1 MERIL
6 IKLAKPGANVRI
18 CGFVYNIRRTKKRD
32 FLILQD
38 HTGKIQVLI
47 EHDEKPNIT
56 KVVEALTI
64 GSTIQVLGM
73 VMENS
78 NVKMG
83 GVEIIPT
90 QIKVETIAKPIP
102 INSESS
108 QEVLMDYRWINLR
121 DPKVSLIFKAQ
132 TILEAAMREFW
143 LNNGFLEMHSPK
155 LMGTASESGSELFSL
170 QYFKEKTAYLAQS
183 PQLYKQ
189 MAMAAGYPGVFE
201 IGPVFRANPSFT
213 SRHDTEFT
221 SVDTEIAWID
231 SHEDVMKF
239 EELWIRHMFERL
251 EEQLGGEIEEL
262 YGIELE
268 KVKVPF
274 PRITFERA
282 KSIAKSHNYF
292 SMKENDFEPDEE
304 KLLGNIIKQETGSD
318 FVFVTEFPISA
329 RPFYHMRFE
338 ERPYLTKSYDL
349 FYKGIEITTG
359 AQREHHPEILCKQ
372 ILEKQVSENDAKL
385 MESLQNYLQF
395 FDYGMPP
402 HGGFGFGLTRVL
414 MKIFNLQNVRQATY
428 LYRGP
433 KRLTP

>member
-1 MERIL
+1 MERVL
-6 IKLAKPGANVRI
+6 IGSVLPGENVRI

-32 FLILQD
+32 FIILQD
-38 HTGKIQVLI
+38 HTGKIQILI
-47 EHDEKPNIT
+47 ELDDNPEIAKISQI
-56 KVVEALTI
+56 LTI
-64 GSTIQVLGM
+64 GSTIQVYGFAM
-73 VMENS
+73 KNV

-83 GVEIIPT
+83 GIEIIPSN
-90 QIKVETIAKPIP
+90 IKVETIARPIP

-108 QEVLMDYRWINLR
+108 QEALMDYRWINLR
-121 DPKVSLIFKAQ
+121 DPKVAVIFKAQ

-143 LNNGFLEMHSPK
+143 LSKGFWEMHSPK

-170 QYFKEKTAYLAQS
+170 SYFKEKTAYLAQS

-239 EELWIRHMFERL
+239 EESWIQYTFKRL
-251 EEQLGGEIEEL
+251 SEQLGEEIYQL
-262 YGIELE
+262 YGIKLE
-268 KVKVPF
+268 EVRVPF
-274 PRITFERA
+274 PRLTFKQA
-282 KSIAKSHNYF
+282 KNMVKKLGYISN
-292 SMKENDFEPDEE
+292 KENDFEPDEE
-304 KLLGNIIKQETGSD
+304 KLIGRVIKEETGSD

-338 ERPYLTKSYDL
+338 DRPHLTKSYDL

-359 AQREHHPEILCKQ
+359 AQREHHPEILRKQ
-372 ILEKQVSENDAKL
+372 ILEKQKTEADTKL
-385 MESLQNYLQF
+385 MESLRNYLQF

-414 MKIFNLQNVRQATY
+414 MKIFDLQNVRQATY

>member
-1 MERIL
+1 MKRVFVKE
-6 IKLAKPGANVRI
+6 VRPKDEVRL
-18 CGFVYNIRRTKKRD
+18 CGFVYNIRRTKNRD
-32 FLILQD
+32 FIIIQD
-38 HTGKIQVLI
+38 HTGMIQVLV
-47 EHDEKPNIT
+47 EHGDNPKIA
-56 KVVEALTI
+56 KIVQDLTI
-64 GSTIQVLGM
+64 GSTIQVFGTAI
-73 VMENS
+73 ENP
-78 NVKMG
+78 NVKMDG
-83 GVEIIPT
+83 IEIIPS
-90 QIKVETIAKPIP
+90 QIKIETIAKPIP

-108 QEVLMDYRWINLR
+108 QEAIMDYRWINLR
-121 DPKVSLIFKAQ
+121 DPKVTLIFKAQ
-132 TILEAAMREFW
+132 TVLEAAMREFW
-143 LNNGFLEMHSPK
+143 LSKGFLEMHSPK

-170 QYFKEKTAYLAQS
+170 PYFKEKTAYLAQS

-231 SHEDVMKF
+231 SHEDVMEF
-239 EELWIRHMFERL
+239 EEHWIRHMFKKL
-251 EEQLGGEIEEL
+251 ENALGSEIEAL
-262 YGIELE
+262 YGIKLE
-268 KVKVPF
+268 EVKVPF
-274 PRITFERA
+274 PRVTFEQA
-282 KSIAKSHNYF
+282 KNIIKAKGYVSN
-292 SMKENDFEPDEE
+292 KENDFEPDEE
-304 KLLGNIIKQETGSD
+304 KLLGRMFKQETGSD

-338 ERPYLTKSYDL
+338 DRPHLTKSYDL

-359 AQREHHPEILCKQ
+359 AQREHHPDILRNQ
-372 ILEKQVSENDAKL
+372 ILEKQKTENDTKL

>member
-1 MERIL
+1 MERVLIGL
-6 IKLAKPGANVRI
+6 IKPGTNVRI
-18 CGFVYNIRRTKKRD
+18 CGFVYNLRRTKKRD
-32 FLILQD
+32 FLIVQD

-47 EHDEKPNIT
+47 EHEENPEVSR
-56 KVVEALTI
+56 VVKALTN
-64 GSTIQVLGM
+64 GSTIQVFGKAL
-73 VMENS
+73 EN
-78 NVKMG
+78 NFVKMG
-83 GVEIIPT
+83 GIEIIPT
-90 QIKVETIAKPIP
+90 HIKVETIAKPIP

-108 QEVLMDYRWINLR
+108 QEMLMDYRWINLR
-121 DPKVSLIFKAQ
+121 DPKVAIIFKAQ
-132 TILEAAMREFW
+132 TVLEASMREYWINSGFW
-143 LNNGFLEMHSPK
+143 EMHSPK
-155 LMGTASESGSELFSL
+155 LMETASESGSELFSL
-170 QYFKEKTAYLAQS
+170 PYFKEKTAYLAQS

-221 SVDTEIAWID
+221 SVDAEIAWID
-231 SHEDVMKF
+231 SHEDVMNY
-239 EELWIRHMFERL
+239 EELWIQHMFKRL
-251 EEQLGGEIEEL
+251 KEQLGTEIEAL
-262 YGIELE
+262 YGITLDE
-268 KVKVPF
+268 VKVPF
-274 PRITFERA
+274 PRITFEQA
-282 KSIAKSHNYF
+282 KAMAKRHNYD

-304 KLLGNIIKQETGSD
+304 KLIGNIIKQETGSD
-318 FVFVTEFPISA
+318 FVFVTEFPVSA

-338 ERPYLTKSYDL
+338 DKPHLTKSYDL

-359 AQREHHPEILCKQ
+359 AQREHHPEILRKQ
-372 ILEKQVSENDAKL
+372 ILEKQKTENDKKL

>member
-1 MERIL
+1 MKRVLIGL
-6 IKLAKPGANVRI
+6 IKPGTNVRI
-18 CGFVYNIRRTKKRD
+18 CGFVYNLRRTKERD
-32 FLILQD
+32 FLIVQD

-47 EHDEKPNIT
+47 EHEENPEVSS
-56 KVVEALTI
+56 VVKTLTN
-64 GSTIQVLGM
+64 GSTIQVFGKAL
-73 VMENS
+73 EN
-78 NVKMG
+78 NFVKMG
-83 GVEIIPT
+83 GIEIIPSH
-90 QIKVETIAKPIP
+90 IKVETIAKPIP

-108 QEVLMDYRWINLR
+108 QEMLMDYRWINLR
-121 DPKVSLIFKAQ
+121 DPKVAIIFKAQ
-132 TILEAAMREFW
+132 TVLEAAMREYWINSGFW
-143 LNNGFLEMHSPK
+143 EMHSPK

-170 QYFKEKTAYLAQS
+170 PYFKERTAYLAQS

-231 SHEDVMKF
+231 SHEGVMNY
-239 EELWIRHMFERL
+239 EELWIQHMFKRL
-251 EEQLGGEIEEL
+251 KEQLGAEIEAL
-262 YGIELE
+262 YGITLDE
-268 KVKVPF
+268 VKVPF
-274 PRITFERA
+274 PRITFEQA
-282 KSIAKSHNYF
+282 KAMAKRHNYA

-304 KLLGNIIKQETGSD
+304 KLIGNIIKQETGSD
-318 FVFVTEFPISA
+318 FVFVTEFPVSA

-338 ERPYLTKSYDL
+338 DKPHLTKSYDL

-359 AQREHHPEILCKQ
+359 AQREHHPEILRKQ
-372 ILEKQVSENDAKL
+372 ILEKQETENDKKL